1 MSSNRCLHCGF
12 LNFAEAEVCKR
23 CQATL
28 AQPNYYENNQPEPGY
43 NPYWNNEQN
52 PWGVPPGGYWGAPP
66 PPPPLSPFRPAG
78 AGAGGHIGAIILILL
93 AAYFT
98 RIYLFFD
105 AKEGCGVLSMAY
117 ELGLFTGYLLG
128 VSLTCYI
135 IWRFLFQK
143 TKRRL
148 VLNIF
153 MAAVG
158 VLSAW
163 QIHTEY
169 TAMKIAKETI
179 RRMVSKNGGLTTN
192 TGFLQKETSP
202 PPSGR
207 FERAARTMEDYII
220 DLHNESAAYIAD
232 VDGLGGDSF
241 LAPGGLVG
249 LQNVQRKRQQLANLL
264 ASVNRHEEQIR
275 RLATQGDTALSSVD
289 LEGCV
294 EREFVLG
301 ARVAFSTISKQA
313 SEFFVI
319 QRDLVKQMDQLLAF
333 LEEKSGKYAVRY
345 DYLEFS
351 TDEDAESYNSLVA
364 RLGELVER
372 EEQWV
377 RQAQEKQAKNMKG
390 LESFIR

>member
-28 AQPNYYENNQPEPGY
+28 SQPNYYENNQPEPGY

-52 PWGVPPGGYWGAPP
+52 PWSVPPGAYWGAPP
-66 PPPPLSPFRPAG
+66 PPPPSQFRPVG
-78 AGAGGHIGAIILILL
+78 TGAGGHIGAIILILL

-105 AKEGCGVLSMAY
+105 DKEGCGPLSKAY
-117 ELGLFTGYLLG
+117 ELGIYTGYLLV
-128 VSLTCYI
+128 VSLACYL

-143 TKRRL
+143 TKRRV

-169 TAMKIAKETI
+169 TAMKITKATI
-179 RRMVSKNGGLTTN
+179 RRMVSKNGGLTAN

-207 FERAARTMEDYII
+207 FERVARTMEDYII
-220 DLHNESAAYIAD
+220 DLHNESAAYIVD

-241 LAPGGLVG
+241 LAPHGLIG
-249 LQNVQRKRQQLANLL
+249 LQNVQRKRQQIVDLV

-275 RLATQGDTALSSVD
+275 RLAKQGDDAVSGVD

-301 ARVAFSTISKQA
+301 IRMAFANISKQA

-319 QRDLVKQMDQLLAF
+319 QRDLLKQIDLVLAF
-333 LEEKSGKYAVRY
+333 LEEKSGSYTAKYDQLVFA
-345 DYLEFS
+345 
-351 TDEDAESYNSLVA
+351 TDADADSYNALVT

-377 RQAQEKQAKNMKG
+377 RQTQEKQAKHMEG